1 MSRLGFTPGM
11 FGRPL
16 RLAPPKISGGG
27 GSPPTQIT
35 DGAATYNGSNNNWL
49 VTFTPQ
55 GGVTYDLKVNGSS
68 VGAVSGPAYAI
79 ANDGTIDI
87 GDTLRVDGTNAN
99 GTTNGATFSPTAP
112 AQTGTANPMEDL
124 FRVAGN
130 LNGDYPDSA
139 GNNTWSTSGG
149 TWTKAAGEAQISSGS
164 GPHIWAYYDAGISDC
179 TIVAEVHTAV
189 TGTYLP
195 GVAFR
200 CVGGLGWYF
209 EIRDGGWYLNYQGTD
224 PVANDPGWGAA
235 NDTAYQLKVVLS
247 GNDITLYIDNV
258 QVHTLSD
265 SRDASSTTH
274 GLHSYD
280 DGSYA
285 DNGSNFHSITIN
297 A

>member
-1 MSRLGFTPGM
+1 VSRLGFTPGM

-27 GSPPTQIT
+27 GSPPAQIT
-35 DGAATYNGSNNNWL
+35 DGAADYNGTLNSWAI
-49 VTFTPQ
+49 TFTPEA
-55 GGVTYDLKVNGSS
+55 GVTYQLYDNG
-68 VGAVSGPAYAI
+68 VLVDTVTNGGALSNP
-79 ANDGTIDI
+79 GTMAPEDPWRI
-87 GDTLRVDGTNAN
+87 DGTNAN
-99 GTTNGATFSPTAP
+99 GTTQGANFYGTVYP
-112 AQTGTANPMEDL
+112 QTGTANPMEDL

-130 LNGDYPDSA
+130 LNFARPDSA

-149 TWTKAAGEAQISSGS
+149 TWTKSAGEAQISG
-164 GPHIWAYYDAGISDC
+164 GLGHIWACYDAGISDC

-189 TGTYLP
+189 TGTYEP
-195 GVAFR
+195 GIAFR

-209 EIRDGGWYLNYQGTD
+209 EVRSGGWYLNYQGSD

-247 GNDITLYIDNV
+247 GNDISLYIDNV
-258 QVHTLSD
+258 QVGTTVTD

-274 GLHSYD
+274 GLHCYD
-280 DGSYA
+280 D